1 MALNSFGYP
10 TGATSTS
17 TTAPAST
24 TQQAVYQS
32 LEAFNNA
39 SIELY
44 DTSSYSNGAPMMSM
58 LTNFGR
64 SRNGGSF
71 DDIGVNEV
79 MVDTGMITK
88 WREQDGE
95 TDIFIVNAASA
106 AGTAGANTSFT
117 VTSTAGLVAQ
127 TIVRN
132 VRTGE
137 QLRVVSIDSATT
149 FTATRKVGTIN
160 NVAMVVGDVLQRLA
174 TAVGRGVADLDAYG
188 APAVEREGYI
198 QKFVQTLKIDDFD
211 MMSSKIMDPKA
222 FIAKMS
228 GQKAYALREDQERA
242 ALFGQAYKD
251 PSGNHYTTEGL
262 LSFAGKGFAGDISG
276 SLTTRTMEETL
287 TTCTEYMSPNN
298 NMKLLVLGTKARA
311 AINSLYTGRIRR
323 ETIADIKEQVE
334 TIEIGN
340 AKFAIVP
347 HPLMNEKSGFNR
359 HAMVVD
365 PGYIKI
371 CYPTGVDLE
380 GKGFNGRAR
389 FEMNPASTYA
399 NMTGSFVSYMGLQNI
414 SPNSA
419 GLFQIA
425 A

>member
-1 MALNSFGYP
+1 MAVNSFGYP

-17 TTAPAST
+17 TTAAAST

-79 MVDTGMITK
+79 MIDTGMITK

-95 TDIFIVNAASA
+95 TDVFIVNAAAA
-106 AGTAGANTSFT
+106 AGTAGATTSFT

-127 TIVRN
+127 TIIRN

-137 QLRVVSIDSATT
+137 QLRVVSIDSGTT

-228 GQKAYALREDQERA
+228 SQKAYALREDQERA

-262 LSFAGKGFAGDISG
+262 LSFAGK
-276 SLTTRTMEETL
+276 
-287 TTCTEYMSPNN
+287 
-298 NMKLLVLGTKARA
+298 
-311 AINSLYTGRIRR
+311 
-323 ETIADIKEQVE
+323 
-334 TIEIGN
+334 
-340 AKFAIVP
+340 
-347 HPLMNEKSGFNR
+347 
-359 HAMVVD
+359 
-365 PGYIKI
+365 
-371 CYPTGVDLE
+371 
-380 GKGFNGRAR
+380 
-389 FEMNPASTYA
+389 
-399 NMTGSFVSYMGLQNI
+399 
-414 SPNSA
+414 
-419 GLFQIA
+419 
-425 A
+425 